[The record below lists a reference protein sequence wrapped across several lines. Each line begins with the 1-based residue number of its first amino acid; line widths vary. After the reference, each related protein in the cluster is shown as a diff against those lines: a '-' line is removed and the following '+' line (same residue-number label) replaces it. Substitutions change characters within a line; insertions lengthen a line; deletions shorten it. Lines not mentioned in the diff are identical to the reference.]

1 MYTFC
6 DYTRNRCQRD
16 AGLPLDH
23 LLLNRMAANRLV
35 MSGVDRNVRGLTKA
49 SDYRTG
55 MGHAAQ

>member
-1 MYTFC
+1 MT
-6 DYTRNRCQRD
+6 QRFVLNYWQVLGE
-16 AGLPLDH
+16 ARKRAI
-23 LLLNRMAANRLV
+23 LNRMAANRLV